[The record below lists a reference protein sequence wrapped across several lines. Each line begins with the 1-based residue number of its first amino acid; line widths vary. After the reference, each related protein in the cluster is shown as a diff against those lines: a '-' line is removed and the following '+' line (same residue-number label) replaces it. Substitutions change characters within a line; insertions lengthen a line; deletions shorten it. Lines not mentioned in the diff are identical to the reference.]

1 MGILIYLLIHLITY
15 LYFIYNFYIFILINI
30 SYITIVSIN
39 DHVIDNMIRE
49 SDNLFL
55 KAFIYHNTILSNNNT
70 LYYTNI
76 KLSKYKLYNT
86 VKEYNNRFYKSC
98 DEIGIL
104 IISLY
109 RKKAVTLLAYIMNS
123 DTSNQNPLN
132 MTSGFLR
139 MIFNSSYLSMEKPI
153 EIPNPLTYDSDDDI
167 CDNLSVE

>member
-86 VKEYNNRFYKSC
+86 VKEYNNCASEVRTQTLPADRFYQSENNVDYLWWSPNNIIEGPGNFFDLELGC
-98 DEIGIL
+98 EGFTDIYLIIYIHHIIL
-104 IISLY
+104 IL
-109 RKKAVTLLAYIMNS
+109 
-123 DTSNQNPLN
+123 
-132 MTSGFLR
+132 
-139 MIFNSSYLSMEKPI
+139 
-153 EIPNPLTYDSDDDI
+153 
-167 CDNLSVE
+167 